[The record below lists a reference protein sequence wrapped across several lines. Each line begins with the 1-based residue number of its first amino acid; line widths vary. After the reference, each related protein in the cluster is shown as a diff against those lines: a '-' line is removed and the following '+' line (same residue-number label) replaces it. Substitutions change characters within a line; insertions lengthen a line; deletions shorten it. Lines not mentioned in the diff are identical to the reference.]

1 MALKIKTI
9 TKQLRYI
16 TVFLQKIWSGEPN
29 KKGGH
34 PHMDTPPQ
42 YSSSL
47 RLILP
52 QERLLSSSL
61 S

>member
-16 TVFLQKIWSGEPN
+16 TVFLQKFWSGEPN
-29 KKGGH
+29 KKGGIHTWTPH
-34 PHMDTPPQ
+34 PNIVQ
-42 YSSSL
+42 VL